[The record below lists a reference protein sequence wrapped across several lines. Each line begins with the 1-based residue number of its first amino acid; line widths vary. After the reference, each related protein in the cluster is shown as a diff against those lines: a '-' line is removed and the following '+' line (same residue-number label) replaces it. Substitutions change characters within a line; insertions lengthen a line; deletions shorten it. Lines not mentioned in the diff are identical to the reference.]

1 MKFRDG
7 LLAARGHIV
16 FLLGLLVA
24 FSIIFALESWD
35 PAPQA
40 AEAPA
45 IAPSPDIPKPA
56 HAALNAAEIRAAETA
71 WAYFA
76 RNIRPETGLA
86 DTVAGFPATTMWDTG
101 SFLLAAIS
109 AERLGILPRSEF
121 DKIVS
126 RALGTLATLP
136 LYAGLLPN
144 KSYDTTTLAMTDY
157 ANVPIE
163 TGIGWSA
170 LDIARILVPF
180 HVLTRHYSQHAAGV
194 DAVLDAW
201 QIEAAV
207 QDGVLVGAQP
217 GENGDYVLLQEG
229 RMGYERYA
237 AKAFAL
243 FGHDVYAAIRLDDT
257 LDWGQVAG
265 VEVPT
270 DKRGE
275 EFGGHVYT
283 VSDPYILDGLEF
295 GFDTLTRELAW
306 RVYRAQENRFNET
319 GTLTAV
325 TEDHIDREP
334 HFIYST
340 VYGNGEP
347 WAVLTDTGKD
357 ASGFRIL
364 STKAAIG
371 WHALYQTP
379 YTDRLVAA
387 IADQASPDGWATGPF
402 EEIDALNTARAANT
416 NGVVLTAMHYR
427 AFGPVL
433 HPRAENPPNAHPV
446 ETDQPAP
453 MRATVRPVQ

>member
-1 MKFRDG
+1 MTFRDG

-16 FLLGLLVA
+16 FLLGLLLA
-24 FSIIFALESWD
+24 FGIIFALESWD

-40 AEAPA
+40 AEAPVL
-45 IAPSPDIPKPA
+45 IPSPGIPEPSHSPLSPEEVK
-56 HAALNAAEIRAAETA
+56 AAETA

-76 RNIRPETGLA
+76 QNIRPETGLA

-109 AERLGILPRSEF
+109 AERLGILPKAEF
-121 DKIVS
+121 DEIVT
-126 RALGTLATLP
+126 RALDTLAKLP

-157 ANVPIE
+157 ANVPQA

-170 LDIARILVPF
+170 LDIARLLVPF
-180 HVLTRHYSQHAAGV
+180 HVLTRHYPQHAAGV

-201 QIEAAV
+201 RIDAAV

-217 GENGDYVLLQEG
+217 SEDGDYVLLQEG
-229 RMGYERYA
+229 RVGYERYA

-243 FGHDVYAAIRLDDT
+243 FGHDVHAAIRLDDT
-257 LDWGQVAG
+257 LAWREVAG

-270 DKRGE
+270 DRRGDE
-275 EFGGHVYT
+275 YGGHVYT

-295 GFDTLTRELAW
+295 GFDTVTRELAW
-306 RVYRAQENRFNET
+306 RVYQAQENRFNET
-319 GTLTAV
+319 GKLTAV

-334 HFIYST
+334 HFIYSS
-340 VYGNGEP
+340 VYADGEP
-347 WAVLTDTGKD
+347 WAVLTDAGED

-379 YTDRLVAA
+379 YTSKLVAA
-387 IADQASPDGWATGPF
+387 VADQATSTGWTTGLY
-402 EEIDALNTARAANT
+402 EEIDDRNTARAANT
-416 NGVVLTAMHYR
+416 NGVILTAMHYR
-427 AFGPVL
+427 AFGPLL
-433 HPRAENPPNAHPV
+433 HPRAENATDTHEV
-446 ETDQPAP
+446 QTDQPAP
-453 MRATVRPVQ
+453 VRETVRPVP

>member
-35 PAPQA
+35 PDPQA

-45 IAPSPDIPKPA
+45 IAPSPDIPEPS
-56 HAALNAAEIRAAETA
+56 HAPLTADEVQAAETA
-71 WAYFA
+71 WAYFDQ
-76 RNIRPETGLA
+76 NIRPETGLA

-109 AERLGILPRSEF
+109 AERLGILPRPEF
-121 DKIVS
+121 DQIITQ
-126 RALGTLATLP
+126 ALDTLATLP

-157 ANVPIE
+157 ANVPVD

-180 HVLTRHYSQHAAGV
+180 HVLLRHYPQHAAGV

-201 QIEAAV
+201 RIDAAV
-207 QDGVLVGAQP
+207 KDGVLVGAQP
-217 GENGDYVLLQEG
+217 AGRGDYILLQEG
-229 RMGYERYA
+229 RVGYERYA

-243 FGHDVYAAIRLDDT
+243 FGHDVHSAIRLDDT
-257 LDWGQVAG
+257 LGWHEVAG
-265 VEVPT
+265 VEVPI
-270 DKRGE
+270 DKRGDD
-275 EFGGHVYT
+275 FGGHVYT

-295 GFDTLTRELAW
+295 GFDALTRELAW
-306 RVYRAQENRFNET
+306 RVYRAQEHRFNDT

-340 VYGNGEP
+340 VYGDGEP
-347 WAVLTDTGKD
+347 WAVLTDTGED
-357 ASGFRIL
+357 AAGFRIL

-371 WHALYQTP
+371 WHALYQTS

-387 IADQASPDGWATGPF
+387 VSDQASPEGWATGPF
-402 EEIDALNTARAANT
+402 EEIDAPNTARASNT

-427 AFGPVL
+427 VFGPLL
-433 HPRAENPPNAHPV
+433 HPRAENQADTHQV
-446 ETDQPAP
+446 ETDQSAP
-453 MRATVRPVQ
+453 VRETVRPVP

>member
-1 MKFRDG
+1 MRFRDG

-16 FLLGLLVA
+16 FLLGLLIA

-35 PAPQA
+35 PGTQA

-45 IAPSPDIPKPA
+45 ITPSTDIPEPP
-56 HAALNAAEIRAAETA
+56 HAPLNADELHAAETA

-76 RNIRPETGLA
+76 QNIRPETGLA

-101 SFLLAAIS
+101 SFLLAAIA
-109 AERLGILPRSEF
+109 AERLGILPQSEF
-121 DKIVS
+121 DDIIA
-126 RALGTLATLP
+126 RALDTLATLP

-157 ANVPIE
+157 ANVPTE

-180 HVLTRHYSQHAAGV
+180 HLLTRHYPQHASGV

-201 QIEAAV
+201 RIEAAV
-207 QDGVLVGAQP
+207 KDGVLVGAQP
-217 GENGDYVLLQEG
+217 AENNDYDLLQEG
-229 RMGYERYA
+229 RVGYERYA

-243 FGHDVYAAIRLDDT
+243 FGHDVYAALRLDDT
-257 LDWGQVAG
+257 LDWAEVSG

-270 DKRGE
+270 DRRGE
-275 EFGGHVYT
+275 DFGGHVYT

-325 TEDHIDREP
+325 TEDHIDRKP
-334 HFIYST
+334 YFIYST
-340 VYGNGEP
+340 VLGNGEP
-347 WAVLTDTGKD
+347 WAVLTDRGED
-357 ASGFRIL
+357 AAGFRIL

-379 YTDRLVAA
+379 YTDQLVAA
-387 IADQASPDGWATGPF
+387 IAEQASPDGWATGPF
-402 EEIDALNTARAANT
+402 EEIDTPNTARAANT
-416 NGVVLTAMHYR
+416 NGVILSAMHYR
-427 AFGPVL
+427 ALGPLL
-433 HPRAENPPNAHPV
+433 HPHAVDLADTHQI
-446 ETDQPAP
+446 ETDQAAT
-453 MRATVRPVQ
+453 MRATVRPVP